1 MKFDKDKFLSWLKAT
16 AIRVVRTMAQVAAG
30 YLTVGLAIHEI
41 DWLNML
47 SVMAVAGLY
56 SIVTNII
63 SKPPEGEDDGEV
75 IIDPEGDKIGNLTI
89 FTNQDDLIT
98 KKKLVLTVK
107 NDTLPDPDN
116 KDGTDE

>member
-1 MKFDKDKFLSWLKAT
+1 MKITKEEFLSWLKAT

-30 YLTVGLAIHEI
+30 YITVGLTIQEI
-41 DWLNML
+41 DWLKML

-56 SIVTNII
+56 SIITNII
-63 SKPPEGEDDGEV
+63 SKPPEAEDDGEV
-75 IIDPEGDKIGNLTI
+75 IIDPDGDKVGNLTI

-107 NDTLPDPDN
+107 NHTLPDPDD